1 MRRQGFFCRLSI
13 RQREGVVMVKLRRS
27 SIPLALAVCLGMLAT
42 PSFGQWPSYPAPGI
56 PRLPDGKPN
65 LAVPAP
71 RTADGKP
78 DLSGMWQVES
88 SVVVNSLALNV
99 AQDLGPEDVQPWAQ
113 SIYQQR
119 LVDLGKDSPMA
130 RCLPR
135 GLPALNSFPAVLTR
149 IVQAPGLIVILYLT
163 EPNDMFRTIFMDGR
177 RLPEA
182 PDPTWL
188 GYSIGRWEGDTLVVD
203 TTGFNDRAWLDFSGH
218 PQTESLRMTERFRRR
233 DFGHIDYEMTL
244 DDPKVFM
251 RPIPLRMN
259 KVLAPDVATSETIC
273 ENERDV
279 PHLVGG
285 NGFRLKPE
293 DLPKY
298 AGTYEFPPGREITV
312 TIAEGFLVLQAAANR
327 PKRIII
333 PQSET
338 RFVFRNEGG
347 EVEFVIDASGA
358 VTQLILHGD
367 GNDRKAVRKS
377 IAK

>member
-1 MRRQGFFCRLSI
+1 MRLQGFFCSSSI
-13 RQREGVVMVKLRRS
+13 RQREGVVMVKLRGS
-27 SIPLALAVCLGMLAT
+27 SIPVALAVWVSMAAT
-42 PSFGQWPSYPAPGI
+42 PSFGQWPSYPALGI

-65 LAVPAP
+65 LAAPAP

-88 SVVVNSLALNV
+88 SAVVNGLALNV

-113 SIYQQR
+113 AMYQQR
-119 LVDLGKDSPMA
+119 LYDLGKDSPMA

-163 EPNDMFRTIFMDGR
+163 EPNDTFRTIFMDGR
-177 RLPEA
+177 KLPEA

-188 GYSIGRWEGDTLVVD
+188 GYSIGRWEGDTLVVA
-203 TTGFNDRAWLDFSGH
+203 TNGFNDRAWLDFSGH
-218 PQTESLRMTERFRRR
+218 PQTESLSMTERLRRR
-233 DFGHIDYEMTL
+233 DFGHLDYEMTL
-244 DDPKVFM
+244 NDAKVFR

-298 AGTYEFPPGREITV
+298 AGTYEFAPGREITV
-312 TIAEGFLVLQAAANR
+312 TIAEDFLMVQAGANR
-327 PKRIII
+327 PKRVII

-347 EVEFVIDASGA
+347 EVEFVIGASGA

-367 GNDRKAVRKS
+367 GNDRKAVRKG